1 MYTVNNGL
9 REWSLDSSAFERC
22 LPDKRKTWGINHDIM
37 FHAQQDED
45 KYIIQYLLKDKITDG
60 VFLEVGGCDG
70 VLYSNTKTLEDYF
83 GFSGILI
90 EPQPRYY
97 NQLVQNRPNCENYN
111 CAISSSKDSTFIGD
125 NAEGGLV
132 ETLNT
137 NVKDR
142 FPWWKPYTVNNMKM
156 SDILKNS
163 RFKYIDFMFI
173 DVEGGELEL
182 LKTIDFKFDIF
193 CIIVEA
199 HSDTPEKNKL
209 VGDLL
214 GMNGFTFKERQRG
227 NEVYINHSYFRK
239 GLFNFI

>member
-1 MYTVNNGL
+1 MYTVTNGL
-9 REWSLDSSAFERC
+9 REWHLDSHAFERC
-22 LPDKRKTWGINHDIM
+22 LTDTRKTWGILQDVV

-90 EPQPRYY
+90 EPQPQYY
-97 NQLVQNRPNCENYN
+97 TQLVRNRPKCENYN
-111 CAISSSKDSTFIGD
+111 CAISSSDDSVFIGD

-132 ETLNT
+132 RTLNEV
-137 NVKDR
+137 VKHR
-142 FPWWKPYTVNNMKM
+142 FPWWKPYTVKNMKL
-156 SDILKNS
+156 SDILNNS
-163 RFKYIDFMFI
+163 RFKYIDFMFV

-182 LKTIDFKFDIF
+182 LKTIDFRFDIF

-199 HSDTPEKNKL
+199 HSDAQEKNKL

-214 GMNGFTFKERQRG
+214 TTNGFTFKERQRG
-227 NEVYINHSYFRK
+227 NEIWINHSYFRK
-239 GLFNFI
+239 HLFNT